1 MNELPPSS
9 RPIKLGECVYVA
21 TRPKAEPSEIAGEA
35 WLLELEDIE
44 RDTGRLLQRVTK
56 AERAPKSEKTRFL
69 AGDILYGKLRPYL
82 NKVIQAT
89 EDGYCSTEIVPLR
102 APHALDSRYLYYW
115 MQHPTFRDYANVAS
129 QGTNM
134 PRVSPARL
142 RDAPFLFAS
151 TQRQRFVTDYLD
163 DVFLRIEAIRNAVAR
178 IPGTLDVIWA
188 HLAERTFDELSE
200 RGPTVRLKDVVTRA
214 NYGTSKKSSRE
225 GKVPVLRMGNLQD
238 GEIDWSDLVYS
249 SDDAEIDKYSLNE
262 GDLLFNRTNSPELVG
277 KTAVFR
283 GSRNAVFAGYLIRLQ
298 LADHVL
304 PEYVSVLLNSP
315 LGRAY
320 CRNVKVDGLSQSNIN
335 LRNLLDFRFTLPSVG
350 RQEAVVNR
358 LMAAKGHVRR
368 LQQAG
373 MEILEGLPNVR
384 DIALQRAFAELPSSR
399 SAFDETDSLLLEE
412 IEEEVR
418 SMAQRDVVD
427 ARERRNR
434 PKVEHRRLLSRGEIS
449 RDHLSQLIQSGD
461 GLRPIDLW
469 EESRLNIDDFYD
481 QLRDEVIA
489 GLIVE
494 VRSDDDESERRLVR
508 R

>member
-1 MNELPPSS
+1 MSDLPSPH
-9 RPIKLGECVYVA
+9 PVKLGECVYVA
-21 TRPKAEPSEIAGEA
+21 TRSKAEPSEIAGEA

-56 AERAPKSEKTRFL
+56 AERAPRSEKTRFL

-89 EDGYCSTEIVPLR
+89 DDGYCSTEIVPLR
-102 APHALDSRYLYYW
+102 APQALESRYLYYW
-115 MQHPTFRDYANVAS
+115 MQHPDFRDYANVVS

-134 PRVSPARL
+134 PRVSTAKL

-151 TQRQRFVTDYLD
+151 ASRQHSIADYLD
-163 DVFLRIEAIRNAVAR
+163 DVFLRIETIRDAVAQV
-178 IPGTLDVIWA
+178 PSALDLVWA
-188 HLAERTFDELSE
+188 HLAERTLVELAE
-200 RGPTVRLKDVVTRA
+200 REPPVRLEDVVVRA

-225 GKVPVLRMGNLQD
+225 GEVPVLRMGNLQD
-238 GEIDWSDLVYS
+238 GEIDWSDLAYS
-249 SDDAEIDKYSLNE
+249 SDHAEIDKYSLNE

-277 KTAVFR
+277 KTAVYR
-283 GSRNAVFAGYLIRLQ
+283 GGRRAIFAGYLIRLQ
-298 LADHVL
+298 LAENVL
-304 PEYVSVLLNSP
+304 PEYVSVVLNSP

-320 CRNVKVDGLSQSNIN
+320 CRNAKVDGLSQSNIN
-335 LRNLLDFRFTLPSVG
+335 LRSLLNFRFTLPSVAT
-350 RQEAVVNR
+350 QEAVVNG
-358 LMAAKGHVRR
+358 LMAAKKHVRR

-373 MEILEGLPNVR
+373 MDILEGLPSVR
-384 DIALQRAFAELPSSR
+384 DIALRRAFAGLPSSR
-399 SAFDETDSLLLEE
+399 SAFDEADSLLLEG

-418 SMAQRDVVD
+418 SMAQRDVVG

-434 PKVEHRRLLSRGEIS
+434 SKVEHRRLLSRGEIAG
-449 RDHLSQLIQSGD
+449 DHLSQLIQNDD
-461 GLRPIDLW
+461 GLRPIELW
-469 EESRLNIDDFYD
+469 EESRLSIDDFYD

-494 VRSDDDESERRLVR
+494 RRTDGDDSERRLVR